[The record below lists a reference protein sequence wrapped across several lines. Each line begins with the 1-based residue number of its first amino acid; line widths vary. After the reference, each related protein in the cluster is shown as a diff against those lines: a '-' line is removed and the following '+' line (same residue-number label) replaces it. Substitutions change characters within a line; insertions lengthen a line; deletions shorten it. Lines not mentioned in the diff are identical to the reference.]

1 LQPARIDRYIAD
13 DEGLRPI
20 IAKARDIRALT
31 RLCAD
36 FLPAGLA
43 RQLRVAH
50 LRDGE
55 LSLLAA
61 NAAAAAKLKMLAD
74 TLRKF
79 LLRQGSKVSLVSVR
93 VQPSNAQSDP
103 RPAPK
108 EAALSTAVI
117 SELSALYQRLA
128 PGSPARQALGSLL
141 RRQGLRPPPAAVP
154 RKTGAGRGRAG
165 KARS

>member
-1 LQPARIDRYIAD
+1 MQPARIDRYIAD

-20 IAKARDIRALT
+20 VAKAHDIRALT

-61 NAAAAAKLKMLAD
+61 NAPTAAKLKMLAEG
-74 TLRKF
+74 LRKF

-93 VQPSNAQSDP
+93 VQPSNAHP
-103 RPAPK
+103 EPVPEPK
-108 EAALSTAVI
+108 AAILSKAGI
-117 SELSALYQRLA
+117 SELSALYERLA
-128 PGSPARQALGSLL
+128 PGSPEI
-141 RRQGLRPPPAAVP
+141 
-154 RKTGAGRGRAG
+154 GRAHV
-165 KARS
+165 

>member
-1 LQPARIDRYIAD
+1 MQPARIDRYIAD

-20 IAKARDIRALT
+20 VAKAHDIRALT
-31 RLCAD
+31 RMCAD

-43 RQLRVAH
+43 RHLRVAH

-61 NAAAAAKLKMLAD
+61 NPATAAKLKMLAE

-93 VQPSNAQSDP
+93 VQPSNAHP
-103 RPAPK
+103 GPAPIGK
-108 EAALSTAVI
+108 TATLSSAGI
-117 SELSALYQRLA
+117 AELSALYESL
-128 PGSPARQALGSLL
+128 PHGSPARQALGSLL
-141 RRQGLRPPPAAVP
+141 RRQGPKPPRATAARKP
-154 RKTGAGRGRAG
+154 RARAEKSRG
-165 KARS
+165 

>member
-1 LQPARIDRYIAD
+1 MQPARIDRYIAD

-20 IAKARDIRALT
+20 VAKAHDIRTLT

-55 LSLLAA
+55 LSLLAT
-61 NAAAAAKLKMLAD
+61 NAAAAAKLKMLSE

-93 VQPSNAQSDP
+93 VQPSNAQSES
-103 RPAPK
+103 RPGRK
-108 EAALSTAVI
+108 EATLSSTGI
-117 SELSALYQRLA
+117 SELSALYDRLA
-128 PGSPARQALGSLL
+128 PGSPARLALGAML
-141 RRQGLRPPPAAVP
+141 RRHGLRPAPAAVP
-154 RKTGAGRGRAG
+154 RSPGRGRAG
-165 KARS
+165 KARR

>member
-1 LQPARIDRYIAD
+1 LHPARIDRYIAD

-20 IAKARDIRALT
+20 VAKAHDIRALT

-36 FLPAGLA
+36 FLPVGLA
-43 RQLRVAH
+43 HHLHVAH

-61 NAAAAAKLKMLAD
+61 NAAAAAKLKMLAE

-93 VQPSNAQSDP
+93 VQPSNARSEQN
-103 RPAPK
+103 PARK
-108 EAALSTAVI
+108 EATLSSAGIT
-117 SELSALYQRLA
+117 ELSALYDRLP
-128 PGSPARQALGSLL
+128 PGSPVRQALGSLL
-141 RRQGLRPPPAAVP
+141 RRQGARPPSATVRRKAA
-154 RKTGAGRGRAG
+154 AGRARAG
-165 KARS
+165 KARG

>member
-1 LQPARIDRYIAD
+1 MQPARIDRYIAD

-20 IAKARDIRALT
+20 VAKAQDIRTLT

-50 LRDGE
+50 LSDGE
-55 LSLLAA
+55 LSLLVT
-61 NAAAAAKLKMLAD
+61 NAAAAAKLKMLAE

-79 LLRQGSKVSLVSVR
+79 LLRQGSKVSLISVR
-93 VQPSNAQSDP
+93 VQPSNAQSEL
-103 RPAPK
+103 RPARK
-108 EAALSTAVI
+108 EATLSSAGI
-117 SELSALYQRLA
+117 SELSALYGRLA
-128 PGSPARQALGSLL
+128 PGSPARLALGLLL
-141 RRQGLRPPPAAVP
+141 RRQRLRPPPAAVP
-154 RKTGAGRGRAG
+154 RKTGAARGRAG

>member
-1 LQPARIDRYIAD
+1 MQPARIDRYIAD

-20 IAKARDIRALT
+20 VAKAHDIRALT

-55 LSLLAA
+55 LSLLAT
-61 NAAAAAKLKMLAD
+61 NAAAAAKLKMLAE

-79 LLRQGSKVSLVSVR
+79 LLRQGSKVSLISVR
-93 VQPSNAQSDP
+93 VQPSNAHP
-103 RPAPK
+103 EPAR
-108 EAALSTAVI
+108 AAKSAILSGTGF
-117 SELSALYQRLA
+117 SELSALYDRLP
-128 PGSPARQALGSLL
+128 PGSPARQALGPLL
-141 RRQGLRPPPAAVP
+141 RRQGAKPPPAAAA
-154 RKTGAGRGRAG
+154 RKARAGAG
-165 KARS
+165 KARR